1 MNDKYF
7 LTILA
12 TSGFGV
18 FFTSIF
24 GEWNNDVIALVIL
37 MAIDYITGLV
47 VAGMFRKSKKS
58 KNGGLSSSAALKG
71 IAKKVCELMLVAAAF
86 QSEMLLHVDYLRI
99 AVIWGLC
106 GAEIIS
112 IMENADD
119 MDILPESVKKVLGR
133 VTKTLNKDEKEENKD
148 HDDQDGHD
156 Q

>member
-99 AVIWGLC
+99 AVYGH
-106 GAEIIS
+106 
-112 IMENADD
+112 
-119 MDILPESVKKVLGR
+119 PPRKR
-133 VTKTLNKDEKEENKD
+133 EKSARSC
-148 HDDQDGHD
+148 H
-156 Q
+156 